1 MDRMSAPDD
10 DDPETLP
17 CYRHPDRET
26 ALACVTCDRPI
37 CTECAVQAAVGF
49 KCPDDARQSRAARA
63 VVPAHRLVLGIAAGT
78 FTAFVGGTVLA
89 TVNVAFFGIIL
100 AYLLGMGVGE
110 VTRRASGGYRD
121 PLLARAAIF
130 SAFAGVFLFPLLG
143 LLGNLTDSSGGGISI
158 GFAFTLIAAVA
169 AAFGANNRVNS

>member
-1 MDRMSAPDD
+1 MSVPDD

-49 KCPDDARQSRAARA
+49 KCPDDARQSRAALA
-63 VVPAHRLVLGIAAGT
+63 VVPSHRLVLGIVAGT

-89 TVNVAFFGIIL
+89 VVNVAFVGILL
-100 AYLLGMGVGE
+100 AYLLGMAVGE

-121 PLLARAAIF
+121 PLLARAAIV
-130 SAFAGVFLFPLLG
+130 SAATGILLLPLIG
-143 LLGNLTDSSGGGISI
+143 LLTNLSDVSGRDYTGL
-158 GFAFTLIAAVA
+158 AFTLIAAIA